1 MSITGVGTVFSK
13 KNADSSG
20 TYTAISEVKSI
31 EGPSMSRAFIDTT
44 TLDATNG
51 WRTYIPGFKDM
62 GNLTMVMNYTKEGY
76 SLLLAGLNAD
86 DPDTY
91 KITLSDGTTITFD
104 AFLTDLPL
112 TIPEDIV
119 TMNVTFRITG
129 EPVVV
134 FAS

>member
-20 TYTAISEVKSI
+20 TFTAISEVKNI

-62 GNLTMVMNYTKEGY
+62 GNLTMVINYTKEGY

-104 AFLTDLPL
+104 TA
-112 TIPEDIV
+112 
-119 TMNVTFRITG
+119 G
-129 EPVVV
+129 EVGVFVFDGTNWQVVYNNGGV
-134 FAS
+134 VA